1 MEYVQERI
9 TTLHAFEGE
18 DPSGV
23 EHPSLDRI
31 GVIVPLSDRDCE
43 SPAADRVFSTLAG
56 LDPGHVIVPVEA
68 PPAQIG
74 RIVDWIDA
82 FALDATVLWCNADSL
97 GRYLREHGL
106 GAPTGKGRDVWL
118 ALGAMLDRPPIEY
131 IVIHDA
137 DARSY
142 SGEVVRRLVWPL
154 AAGHGAT
161 KGYYARIEDGHL
173 YGRLFRLLYEPLL
186 RAIGERH
193 PAPIVQYMSAFRYAL
208 AGEIAMTTPVA
219 GSVRPHPGWG
229 FEAGML
235 GEWFDH
241 VGRAGT
247 AQVDLGVHRH
257 DHRDVDGPAGL
268 SSMAEAVAAAVFRTL
283 ERNGLTPDYEDLRR
297 RYREWGR
304 TLVEQYAADARFN
317 GLHYD
322 VASEIG
328 QVDRYGDA
336 IQPPGPDPRLPA
348 WESTAL
354 EASAVLEHSAEA
366 IEPGRPRG

>member
-9 TTLHAFEGE
+9 TTLHAFGE
-18 DPSGV
+18 AGASGV
-23 EHPSLDRI
+23 EHPPLDRV
-31 GVIVPLSDRDCE
+31 GVIVPLSGRDCE
-43 SPAADRVFSTLAG
+43 SPAADRVFSTLAAV
-56 LDPGHVIVPVEA
+56 DPGHVIVPVDA
-68 PPAQIG
+68 PTERIS
-74 RIVDWIDA
+74 RIVDWIDG
-82 FALDATVLWCNADSL
+82 FALDVTVLWCNADSL
-97 GRYLREHGL
+97 GRYLRDHGL
-106 GAPTGKGRDVWL
+106 GEPTGKGRDVWL

-131 IVIHDA
+131 VVIHDA

-161 KGYYARIEDGHL
+161 KGYYARIEDRCL
-173 YGRLFRLLYEPLL
+173 YGRLFRLLYAPLL
-186 RAIGERH
+186 RAIGEGH
-193 PAPIVQYMSAFRYAL
+193 PAPIVRYLSAFRYAL
-208 AGEIAMTTPVA
+208 AGEIAMTTAVA

-229 FEAGML
+229 FETGML

-268 SSMAEAVAAAVFRTL
+268 SSMAEAVASAVFRSL
-283 ERNGLTPDYEDLRR
+283 ERNGLAPDYDDLRG
-297 RYREWGR
+297 RYRECGR

-317 GLHYD
+317 GLSFD
-322 VASEIG
+322 AASEID
-328 QVDRYGDA
+328 QVERYAGA

-348 WESTAL
+348 WESTAVD
-354 EASAVLEHSAEA
+354 ASAVLEHSAEA